1 METGYVDK
9 KSVKKTYLR
18 LFVIWR
24 CCITFGIK
32 VEYYLL
38 NLKTK
43 ITLKGGYIMA
53 LIKFP
58 TRTMNTDSVNP
69 FVNSIFDNFFN
80 ESFVSDRL
88 VTRVPAVN
96 ITETSDA
103 YSIELAAPGLKKE
116 DFKINVDKDLIT
128 VSVEKT
134 EESTEEDKVFS
145 KKEYSYT
152 SFSRSFS
159 LPDTVD
165 YNSIDANYEDGVL
178 CLKIGKK
185 EDAIVAKRMIEV
197 K

>member
-1 METGYVDK
+1 
-9 KSVKKTYLR
+9 
-18 LFVIWR
+18 
-24 CCITFGIK
+24 
-32 VEYYLL
+32 
-38 NLKTK
+38 
-43 ITLKGGYIMA
+43 MA

-88 VTRVPAVN
+88 ITRVPAVN

-134 EESTEEDKVFS
+134 EEYTEEDKVFS

-159 LPDTVD
+159 LPESVD
-165 YNSIDANYEDGVL
+165 YNNIDANYEDGVL

-185 EDAIVAKRMIEV
+185 EEAIVAKRMIEV